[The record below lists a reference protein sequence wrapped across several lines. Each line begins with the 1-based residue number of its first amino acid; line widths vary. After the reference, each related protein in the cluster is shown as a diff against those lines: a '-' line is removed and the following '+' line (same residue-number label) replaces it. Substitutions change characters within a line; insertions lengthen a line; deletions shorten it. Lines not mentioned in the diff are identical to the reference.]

1 MPKGTNMVTEKSGS
15 QYSCHAKIHDFIA
28 SLPLLDSFSEHVP
41 LVCSLGEGLGFLCF
55 PFHSFHSNTRKERTK
70 VKGHI

>member
-15 QYSCHAKIHDFIA
+15 QHSCHAKIHDFIA
-28 SLPLLDSFSEHVP
+28 SLPLLDSFSEHVL

-55 PFHSFHSNTRKERTK
+55 PSHSFHSTREKKEQK
-70 VKGHI
+70 